1 MDFQNENLIYLDCY
15 DKIQIQLDCYLLN
28 NKTIGFLQTKNLEV
42 YMGIAILITFGVIVV
57 FVMAFKRNTSETT
70 VTRKDENGNIITEHH
85 ETVHHTAGQSA
96 VRFVVGLLFTIVLIV
111 VILFATII

>member
-1 MDFQNENLIYLDCY
+1 M
-15 DKIQIQLDCYLLN
+15 DCYLLN
-28 NKTIGFLQTKNLEV
+28 NKAIGFIQTEILEV

-57 FVMAFKRNTSETT
+57 FVMAFKKNTSETT
-70 VTRKDENGNIITEHH
+70 VTRKDENGNIITEHY

-96 VRFVVGLLFTIVLIV
+96 ARFVVGLLFTIILIV

>member
-1 MDFQNENLIYLDCY
+1 MDY
-15 DKIQIQLDCYLLN
+15 YLLN

-57 FVMAFKRNTSETT
+57 FVMTFKKNTSETT
-70 VTRKDENGNIITEHH
+70 VTRKDKNGNIITEHH

-96 VRFVVGLLFTIVLIV
+96 ARFVVGLLFTIILIV
-111 VILFATII
+111 VFLFATII